1 MENGEMGKSADKKHE
16 NKTIGI
22 IMALTGGILW
32 GCSGVMGSYLFEHNG
47 FDAKLLVT
55 CRLMFA
61 GLVTVLFITLKS
73 GKQVFRIFRDRRS
86 FRDEII
92 FSFIGMLPCQLVY
105 FLAVQVSNP
114 STATV
119 LQGSAPILVL
129 LFYIFVDKRMPSRI
143 EVLVL
148 VLVMTGAFLITTHGN
163 LNSLAISRPALIFGF
178 GAALSAAIY
187 NVQPGRILA
196 RYGAGPVTGWAMLI
210 SGICMIPFSHFW
222 DAPVHMDV
230 KGWLCFLGVIIFGT
244 VIAQAAYMEGVR
256 ILGAVQGSLFETVE
270 PVVSTIL
277 TVAALGMTLTLFD
290 YTGTV
295 LILFGVILLALFG
308 RRRSVSADAEDEAV
322 EKMIIEGQKSHSK
335 EEN

>member
-1 MENGEMGKSADKKHE
+1 MGKSADKKHE

-61 GLVTVLFITLKS
+61 GLVTVLFIALKS

-244 VIAQAAYMEGVR
+244 VVAQAAYMEGVR

-295 LILFGVILLALFG
+295 LILLGVILLALFG
-308 RRRSVSADAEDEAV
+308 RSRSVSADAEDEAV
-322 EKMIIEGQKSHSK
+322 EKMIIEEQKSHSK

>member
-1 MENGEMGKSADKKHE
+1 MGKSAEMKHSSKK
-16 NKTIGI
+16 IGI
-22 IMALTGGILW
+22 FMALTGGILW

-55 CRLMFA
+55 YRLLLA
-61 GLVTVLFITLKS
+61 GLVTVLYIALKS
-73 GKQVFRIFRDRRS
+73 GKKVFSIFRDRRS

-129 LFYIFVDKRMPSRI
+129 LFYVFIDKRMPSRI

-148 VLVMTGAFLITTHGN
+148 LLVMTGAFLITTHGN
-163 LNSLAISRPALIFGF
+163 LNSLAITRLALIFGF

-187 NVQPGRILA
+187 NVQPGHILA

-244 VIAQAAYMEGVR
+244 VVAQAAYMEGVR

-290 YTGTV
+290 YAGTV
-295 LILFGVILLALFG
+295 LILLGVILLALFG
-308 RRRSVSADAEDEAV
+308 HRRSVPANAEDEAAE
-322 EKMIIEGQKSHSK
+322 EKIIEGQK
-335 EEN
+335 

>member
-32 GCSGVMGSYLFEHNG
+32 GCSGVMGSYLFEYNG

-61 GLVTVLFITLKS
+61 GLVTVLFIALKS
-73 GKQVFRIFRDRRS
+73 GKQVFSIFRDRRS

-163 LNSLAISRPALIFGF
+163 LNALAISRPALIFGF

-244 VIAQAAYMEGVR
+244 VVAQAAYMEGVR

-295 LILFGVILLALFG
+295 LILLGVILLALFG

-322 EKMIIEGQKSHSK
+322 EKMIIEGQKSHGK